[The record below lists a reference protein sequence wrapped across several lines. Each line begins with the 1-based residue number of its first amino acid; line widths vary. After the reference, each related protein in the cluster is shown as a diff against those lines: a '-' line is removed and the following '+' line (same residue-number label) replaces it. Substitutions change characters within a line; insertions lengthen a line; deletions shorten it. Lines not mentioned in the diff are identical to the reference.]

1 MGYALDQLRVLLVDQ
16 NTHIRELLRTI
27 LQSVGAK
34 TIDLSNDAEAG
45 FDAYCRREYD
55 VVFTDSELEPISGL
69 AFVNLIRTSAKSP
82 NPYVPI
88 IMLSGYSDEERIRLA
103 RDHGVTE
110 FLAKPFTVGIV
121 LKRLEAVI
129 EKPRSFV
136 RTGSYFGP
144 DRRRTSSLDY
154 AGPDRRKSALREI
167 TLSKKDIS
175 DQQRAALAENKLAI
189 DGMLRD

>member
-1 MGYALDQLRVLLVDQ
+1 MGYALDQLRVLIVDQ
-16 NTHIRELLRTI
+16 NAHIRELLRTI
-27 LQSVGAK
+27 LQSVGAGA
-34 TIDLSNDAEAG
+34 IDLSHDADAG

-55 VVFTDSELEPISGL
+55 VVFTDSELQPISGL
-69 AFVNLIRTSAKSP
+69 DFVDLIRTSPKSP

-88 IMLSGYSDEERIRLA
+88 IMLSGYSDEERIKAA

-110 FLAKPFTVGIV
+110 FLAKPFTVDIV

-129 EKPRSFV
+129 ENPRSFV

-154 AGPDRRKSALREI
+154 SGPDRRKSDLREVS
-167 TLSKKDIS
+167 LSKKDIS
-175 DQQRAALAENKLAI
+175 DQQRAALVKNKRSI
-189 DGMLRD
+189 DQMLRD

>member
-1 MGYALDQLRVLLVDQ
+1 MGYALDQLRVLIVDQ
-16 NTHIRELLRTI
+16 NAHIRELLRTI
-27 LQSVGAK
+27 LQSVGTGAV
-34 TIDLSNDAEAG
+34 DLSTDADAG

-88 IMLSGYSDEERIRLA
+88 IMLSSFSDQERIRLA

-110 FLAKPFTVGIV
+110 FLAKPFTVDIV

-129 EKPRSFV
+129 ENPRSFV

-144 DRRRTSSLDY
+144 DRRRTSSLDFS
-154 AGPDRRKSALREI
+154 GPDRRKSALKEV

-175 DQQRAALAENKLAI
+175 DQQRAALAENQRAI
-189 DGMLRD
+189 DEMLRD

>member
-1 MGYALDQLRVLLVDQ
+1 MGYALDQLRVLIVDQ
-16 NTHIRELLRTI
+16 NAHIRELLRTI
-27 LQSVGAK
+27 LQSVGTGAV
-34 TIDLSNDAEAG
+34 DLSTDADAG

-88 IMLSGYSDEERIRLA
+88 IMLSSFSDQERIRLA

-110 FLAKPFTVGIV
+110 FLAKPFTVDIV

-129 EKPRSFV
+129 ENPRSFV

-144 DRRRTSSLDY
+144 DRRRTSSLDFS
-154 AGPDRRKSALREI
+154 GPDRRKSELKEV

-175 DQQRAALAENKLAI
+175 DQQRAALGKSKRAI
-189 DGMLRD
+189 DEMLRD